1 MQSDLDEQFVQ
12 SRLEQCF
19 ELHEVGRELALT
31 GLRMRFPEA
40 SADELWEKLREQ
52 LARRRRGKWGI
63 N

>member
-1 MQSDLDEQFVQ
+1 MTIELGRQLVQ
-12 SRLEQCF
+12 SRLERCF

-40 SADELWEKLREQ
+40 TEAQVWEKLREQ

-63 N
+63 E